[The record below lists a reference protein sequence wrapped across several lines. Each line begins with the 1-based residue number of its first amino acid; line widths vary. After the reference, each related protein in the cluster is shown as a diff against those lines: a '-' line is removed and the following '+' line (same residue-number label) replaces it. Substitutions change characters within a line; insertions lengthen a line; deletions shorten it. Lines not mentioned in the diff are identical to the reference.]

1 MEAKPKSKRMNVLA
15 LTGSPRPNSNSTI
28 LAEQAL
34 NGAKSAGADVEIF
47 HLAMMKISPCTA
59 CDGCRKKNA
68 KVCVIKDDMQLLY
81 PRVKTANAII
91 IAGPVYWFNM
101 SSYTKLFMDRLYA
114 FGSSDYR
121 ALRRKRIGIILTY
134 GDADPFVSGA
144 VNALRSFQDSF
155 AYVGA
160 SVAGMVYAS
169 ADEAGDIKKNIQ
181 AMKDAHELGR
191 TLALK

>member
-1 MEAKPKSKRMNVLA
+1 MEAKTESKRKKVLV

-34 NGAKSAGADVEIF
+34 NGAIAAGADVELF
-47 HLAMMKISPCTA
+47 HLAMMKINPCTA

-68 KVCVIKDDMQLLY
+68 KGCVIRDDMQLLY
-81 PRVKTANAII
+81 PRVMTANAII

-114 FGSSDYR
+114 FGAGDYR
-121 ALRRKRIGIILTY
+121 ALRKKRIGIILTY

-155 AYVGA
+155 SYVGA
-160 SVAGMVYAS
+160 SIAGMVYAS
-169 ADEAGDIKKNIQ
+169 AEKAGDIKRNTQ
-181 AMKDAHELGR
+181 AMEDARELGR
-191 TLALK
+191 TVV